1 LPTTNYS
8 GKKEACPVESAL
20 TFAEYKPRRTLG
32 AMASKKANSY
42 SRSQMQQLC
51 QQGIKQLDEDR
62 QVLIAKKLLGVA
74 RLSNYLSGAVL

>member
-1 LPTTNYS
+1 
-8 GKKEACPVESAL
+8 
-20 TFAEYKPRRTLG
+20 
-32 AMASKKANSY
+32 MASKKANSY